1 MLYFNN
7 LFFTMLIF
15 VLCIVLYTCHTYIT
29 DTHALH
35 VQRSAPSFLVWI
47 YDTFFLRNR
56 KAYNRNT
63 NPSHQFLLFF
73 QFRTERIMQP
83 YKIAE
88 RMITYILQ
96 MQHNTP
102 EQIFLKLTFIIQN
115 FNNNLFQTKIVRTSP
130 FGRTNIRG
138 ATNTCHT
145 I

>member
-35 VQRSAPSFLVWI
+35 VQRSTPSFLVWI
-47 YDTFFLRNR
+47 YDILFAQPQSLQQE
-56 KAYNRNT
+56 
-63 NPSHQFLLFF
+63 HQPFPLVSPFF